1 MRKDQIENIV
11 RHLSPTSITLLRTLR
26 QATCLEDWETRKTI
40 QANRYDLLKLKK
52 NNKLTLTALGWRV
65 AQLV

>member
-40 QANRYDLLKLKK
+40 QANRYDLLKLK

>member
-40 QANRYDLLKLKK
+40 QANRYDLLKLK
-52 NNKLTLTALGWRV
+52 NNKLTLTALGWRI
-65 AQLV
+65 AALV

>member
-40 QANRYDLLKLKK
+40 QANRYDLLKLK

-65 AQLV
+65 AELV

>member
-26 QATCLEDWETRKTI
+26 QATCLEEWETRKTI
-40 QANRYDLLKLKK
+40 QANRYDLLKLK